1 MYLSK
6 VTVRGLRSSVDGEI
20 EVALPGRFSVIAGA
34 NGVGKTTFSDA
45 IYLAHR
51 ETFPA
56 MPRFSAAALGSGDRS
71 IDVEYRLD
79 ALGATEGPL
88 GQRLLAMSGTA
99 APGDLVS
106 AWSTT
111 LSRRMGLVRAHRPA
125 ADPVQ
130 DFSRVLYLPAARNP
144 VEELARREARILV
157 ELLRAQQQRV
167 DGTRNL
173 TPLRTKAWALL
184 EALSTEPLIQAV
196 EERITA
202 HLSDLTSG
210 VSQQWP
216 YVRGQRV
223 DDAYLA
229 RVLELM
235 LAVLEGR
242 KNARPLEVS
251 ALGYVNLLHIAV
263 VLAAIPDPAL
273 DATFQPGPNPED
285 QTEET
290 PPADAPRAAE
300 PTAPAL
306 PEQSGAQQ
314 HDFAE
319 NAQGAAEHL
328 AQAGVEAELKED
340 SLFTDEPFHA
350 VVIIEEPEAHLHPQL
365 QHALTRHLRR
375 VTAQRPELQIILS
388 THATDVVTSAGPEDL
403 VILRRRPDGRRRGQ
417 PIAHI
422 PLVDRDVVLRKTRLH
437 LDATRSSSL
446 FADRV
451 VLVEGVTDAIV
462 LRELAWAWAGTDK
475 RKQTFVDALTIVALG
490 TKVGAWPVRLL
501 ATVGYELVSRLAVLT
516 DSDKGFDES
525 PAQPSWAAEVD
536 PEIAKVFL
544 SHPTL
549 EPAVTAGN
557 EGHVSAALDSIG
569 LVKPEPVTPES
580 IHDLFVGARVGKEGG
595 PATPAGAGAKR
606 KAEFALALG
615 ERLLLAR
622 DAGDSIMVPAHI
634 ADLLE
639 HLYPIPQGTTDEEPP
654 GEGRTE
660 PPSDFTPVTPPF

>member
-6 VTVRGLRSSVDGEI
+6 VTVRGLRSSADGELD
-20 EVALPGRFSVIAGA
+20 VMLPGRFSVIAGA
-34 NGVGKTTFSDA
+34 NSVGKTTFSDA
-45 IYLAHR
+45 IYLAHG
-51 ETFPA
+51 ETFPTL
-56 MPRFSAAALGSGDRS
+56 PRFSAAALGSGDRS
-71 IDVEYRLD
+71 IDVEYRLEGS
-79 ALGATEGPL
+79 GATEGPL
-88 GQRLLAMSGTA
+88 GQWLLAMSGTA
-99 APGDLVS
+99 APGELVA
-106 AWSTT
+106 AWNTT
-111 LSRRMGLVRAHRPA
+111 LSRRMGSIRAHRPGG
-125 ADPVQ
+125 DPVQ
-130 DFSRVLYLPAARNP
+130 TLSRVLYLPAARNP

-167 DGTRNL
+167 DGTRDL

-184 EALSTEPLIQAV
+184 EALSTDPLIQAV
-196 EERITA
+196 EERITS

-273 DATFQPGPNPED
+273 DATFHPADEAGAG
-285 QTEET
+285 T
-290 PPADAPRAAE
+290 PPGEPAGGTGEPPAGAIEEEREEQRAATE
-300 PTAPAL
+300 
-306 PEQSGAQQ
+306 
-314 HDFAE
+314 DAE
-319 NAQGAAEHL
+319 SAAARL

-350 VVIIEEPEAHLHPQL
+350 IVVIEEPEAHLHPQL

-375 VTAQRPELQIILS
+375 VTQQRPELQILLS
-388 THATDVVTSAGPEDL
+388 THATDVVTSARPEDL
-403 VILRRRPDGRRRGQ
+403 VILRRRPDGRRSGQ
-417 PIAHI
+417 PVAHI
-422 PLVDRDVVLRKTRLH
+422 PLTDREVVLRKTRLH

-462 LRELAWAWAGTDK
+462 LRELAWAWAANDQ
-475 RKQTFVDALTIVALG
+475 RKQAFVDALTIVAIG

-501 ATVGYELVSRLAVLT
+501 ATPQYELVSRLAVLT
-516 DSDKGFDES
+516 DSDKPFDEI
-525 PAQPSWAAEVD
+525 PAEPSWAAEVD
-536 PEIAKVFL
+536 RKIAKVFL

-549 EPAVTAGN
+549 EPSVTAGN
-557 EGHVSAALDSIG
+557 ESLIAAALESTGIE
-569 LVKPEPVTPES
+569 KPEPITPES
-580 IHDLFVGARVGKEGG
+580 IHDLFASARVAKGG
-595 PATPAGAGAKR
+595 SPATPAGAGAKR

-615 ERLLLAR
+615 EQLLLAR
-622 DAGDSIMVPAHI
+622 EAGDLVVVPAHI
-634 ADLLE
+634 GDLLD
-639 HLYPIPQGTTDEEPP
+639 HLYPSPEQAEAEDTPTDS
-654 GEGRTE
+654 
-660 PPSDFTPVTPPF
+660 PSEKPPF